1 MRITTLLTAMLLS
14 MQCATAQFSK
24 NIEEE
29 VIAELNFA
37 RTNPQRYAKERLETF
52 MSYFTS
58 SGMSYIVPGQIEMTT
73 NEGVDAVKACVRY
86 MKKARPIGKLK
97 RNSRLSK
104 AAQEFA
110 DDSNKNNIMGHV
122 DSHGKT
128 LRQRL
133 SAHGFGS
140 YTGEC
145 CSYGNKEAVYIVIQL
160 LVDDGVASRG
170 HRELIMDP
178 NFNEAGVGV
187 AEHPSFDFCAVIDF
201 ADK

>member
-1 MRITTLLTAMLLS
+1 M
-14 MQCATAQFSK
+14 
-24 NIEEE
+24 
-29 VIAELNFA
+29 
-37 RTNPQRYAKERLETF
+37 
-52 MSYFTS
+52 
-58 SGMSYIVPGQIEMTT
+58 
-73 NEGVDAVKACVRY
+73 DAVKECIRY

-97 RNSRLSK
+97 WNSKLSK

-122 DSHGKT
+122 DSSGKT

-133 SAHGFGS
+133 SAYGFGS

-201 ADK
+201 SDN